1 MYTSISIELHHLL
14 EYDPE
19 FCTHT
24 VNVWQFEGTVSI
36 QFLHA
41 IQHA

>member
-1 MYTSISIELHHLL
+1 MHPSISAELHHLL

-24 VNVWQFEGTVSI
+24 INVW
-36 QFLHA
+36 
-41 IQHA
+41 